1 MERLHEFE
9 IRMGK
14 MDKYFYLVAPLISFV
29 LWVITKMEAYVT
41 LGIFFI
47 QPVIVFVVMKLFRDY
62 RILRRY
68 LLHRATKFD
77 LKMNLK
83 NEILALL
90 LICIESTF
98 IRNITWY
105 NVIIAIILGVA
116 FEYLR
121 NLIKVEQKVIIE

>member
-1 MERLHEFE
+1 MKRLHEFG
-9 IRMGK
+9 IRMEK
-14 MDKYFYLVAPLISFV
+14 INKYSYLIAPLISFI

-47 QPVIVFVVMKLFRDY
+47 QPVIVFIVMKLFRDS
-62 RILRRY
+62 RIFRRY

-77 LKMNLK
+77 LTINPK

-90 LICIESTF
+90 LIFIESTF

-105 NVIIAIILGVA
+105 NVIIAIILGVV

-121 NLIKVEQKVIIE
+121 NLVKVEQKVIIE